1 MARRHHLTAAV
12 VASFAFLAAACGDD
26 PPSAEEVEAIDSLVE
41 ADLTID
47 EQRCVLD
54 GISELDITAT
64 QIVADELTAEQDGEV
79 LAATLECVDDLAT
92 VEGFVDSFIAGAAEE
107 GTTLTRDEARCAI
120 RALDADDQDAAILAC
135 LGDRAGEG
143 DFGDDP
149 VLDLLVEQCRRGNN
163 QACDELHVTSP
174 IGSEYEAYGRTCGGR
189 APEGA
194 EPSCFDVLG

>member
-1 MARRHHLTAAV
+1 MARGGLMLAAV
-12 VASFAFLAAACGDD
+12 CAVALFASACGDD
-26 PPSAEEVEAIDSLVE
+26 PPSAEEVEAIDTLVE
-41 ADLTID
+41 AELTVD
-47 EQRCVLD
+47 EQRCILG
-54 GISELDITAT
+54 GISGLGITAS

-107 GTTLTRDEARCAI
+107 GTELTREEARCAI

-163 QACDELHVTSP
+163 QACDELYVTSP
-174 IGSEYEAYGRTCGGR
+174 IGSEYEDYGRTCGGR

-194 EPSCFDVLG
+194 EPSCFDELG

>member
-1 MARRHHLTAAV
+1 MAGRHLTRAAVAAV
-12 VASFAFLAAACGDD
+12 VLLVGACGDD
-26 PPSAEEVEAIDSLVE
+26 PPTAEEIEAIDTLVE
-41 ADLTID
+41 ADLTTE
-47 EQRCVLD
+47 EQRCILS
-54 GISELDITAT
+54 GIGSLEVTPAE
-64 QIVADELTAEQDGEV
+64 IVAGGLSAEQDGEV
-79 LAATLECVDDLAT
+79 LAATLECVDDLAS

-107 GTTLTRDEARCAI
+107 GTELTREEARCAI
-120 RALDADDQDAAILAC
+120 RALDADDRDAAIIEC
-135 LGDRAGEG
+135 LGERAGDG

-163 QACDELHVTSP
+163 QACDELHLTSP